1 MSKTKSWL
9 FEKLE
14 ESDNTEYLQNAL
26 KQPYKASK
34 RVKGTY
40 ALPELRLRLKQRF
53 KSNKV
58 RNV

>member
-26 KQPYKASK
+26 KQPRKASQQ
-34 RVKGTY
+34 VKGTY
-40 ALPELRLRLKQRF
+40 ALPELRSRLKQRF

-58 RNV
+58 HNV

>member
-26 KQPYKASK
+26 KQPYKASQK
-34 RVKGTY
+34 AKSTC
-40 ALPELRLRLKQRF
+40 ALPELRTRLKQRF